1 MSGVETVEVEPDD
14 AGIRLDRWF
23 KRHYPELSHGRLEK
37 LLRTGQVRVDGG
49 RAKSNQRL
57 EEGQAVR
64 VPPLPD
70 ASKTKRQAPFIDR
83 RAVAELRNR
92 IIHRDDHLIVLDK
105 PAGLAVQGGSGISS
119 HVDALLDGLRFG
131 SKERPKLVH
140 RLDKDTSGVLLIGRT
155 AKAAASLTAAF
166 RGHETRKLYWALVEG
181 VARPREGTIKLPL
194 EKLPGPQGD
203 RVNVVDRGRNAETHY
218 RTVDVAA
225 PEASWLALEP
235 VTGRTHQLRVHCAA
249 IGHPIVG
256 DGKYGSRDAAL
267 NNEAIGRRLHLHA
280 RAVRIPHPAGGLF
293 EVGADLPPHMS
304 ETWKFFGFGPADD
317 DHPFETF
324 DELMGV

>member
-1 MSGVETVEVEPDD
+1 MSGVETIEVEPDD

-23 KRHYPELSHGRLEK
+23 KRHYPELSYGRLEK

-49 RAKSNQRL
+49 RAKSHQRL

-70 ASKTKRQAPFIDR
+70 ASKKKRQAPSIDR
-83 RAVAELRNR
+83 RAVAELKSRV
-92 IIHRDDHLIVLDK
+92 IHRDDHLIVLDK

-181 VARPREGTIKLPL
+181 VARPREGTINLPL

-203 RVNVVDRGRNAETHY
+203 RVNVVERGRNAETRY
-218 RTVDVAA
+218 RTVDVAR

-256 DGKYGSRDAAL
+256 DGKYGSRDTPL
-267 NNEAIGRRLHLHA
+267 NNDAVGRRLHLHA

-293 EVGADLPPHMS
+293 EVSADLPPHMS
-304 ETWKFFGFGPADD
+304 ETWKFLGFGPADD

>member
-1 MSGVETVEVEPDD
+1 MSGVETIEVKPGD

-70 ASKTKRQAPFIDR
+70 ALKTKRHAPSVDR
-83 RAVAELRNR
+83 RAAAELKER

-105 PAGLAVQGGSGISS
+105 PAGLAVQGGSRISS

-181 VARPREGTIKLPL
+181 VARPREGTIDLPL
-194 EKLPGPQGD
+194 EKLPGPGGD
-203 RVNVVDRGRNAETHY
+203 RVNVVDQGRNAETRY
-218 RTVDVAA
+218 RTVDVAQ

-256 DGKYGSRDAAL
+256 DGKYGSRDTTL
-267 NNEAIGRRLHLHA
+267 NNDAIGRRLHLHA
-280 RAVRIPHPAGGLF
+280 RAVRVPHPAGGVF
-293 EVGADLPPHMS
+293 EVSADLPPHMS
-304 ETWKFFGFGPADD
+304 EAWKFLGFGTSDD

-324 DELMGV
+324 DELVGV